1 MVLTTPQARRR
12 KANLK
17 AVALEKKSEARS
29 KLLSAQLDEWFNK
42 FDTDGDKHFDR
53 DELAALLTHLNPGA
67 PPSSDVID
75 MVMKDAT
82 GVYTVSLD
90 GKPAGRKSHMYD
102 NSGQR
107 SVMQGRANGTI
118 HRDKLVPVVKKYSA
132 YIREQAKIDAVF
144 DKFDTDKSG
153 TLEQSE
159 LLPLMKCV
167 CPDVEPDEADV
178 KFMLAEVD
186 MDSNEQID
194 RNELL
199 PLLAVWKE
207 LAQQKEAVAPFPPG
221 SDSPRGE
228 RDAPS
233 PLIGGVS
240 LMRPGRSSARI
251 GAPAASEPTAAKSA
265 TCVLL

>member
-29 KLLSAQLDEWFNK
+29 KLLSEQLDEWFNK

-132 YIREQAKIDAVF
+132 YIREQVRRR
-144 DKFDTDKSG
+144 G
-153 TLEQSE
+153 
-159 LLPLMKCV
+159 
-167 CPDVEPDEADV
+167 
-178 KFMLAEVD
+178 
-186 MDSNEQID
+186 
-194 RNELL
+194 
-199 PLLAVWKE
+199 
-207 LAQQKEAVAPFPPG
+207 KEAHTRSGGGMMRALACAGATARSRGPAL
-221 SDSPRGE
+221 PR
-228 RDAPS
+228 RRKLTLFLTS
-233 PLIGGVS
+233 S
-240 LMRPGRSSARI
+240 TRTSRGRSCAN
-251 GAPAASEPTAAKSA
+251 AP
-265 TCVLL
+265 